1 MTLCIGN
8 GLSSVHISTES
19 LHDIENNMHL
29 TEMSIWLKIKE
40 FFFST
45 HQTEAL
51 QCIYNL
57 FHHQELNLTPEQ
69 INKTFIRL
77 NELASPGYKELFSI
91 INQGSQ
97 SKFTL
102 KGVKGEALLSL
113 NISFDIVSEK
123 AERHERNYFLL
134 AQEINKLYPRSPNIS
149 LDTIDRLVVFGDSL
163 SDSQGRMFEK
173 THHLLPSYSQYYD
186 GRFTNGFV
194 WSEFLSSPT
203 FLNKTIL
210 NLAEGGSTSA
220 SYSCFNIIGDFLS
233 NLDKQMKS
241 YSPSSTDLPIFL
253 LGANDYIT
261 LHKQNVLEVV
271 EKQIKGIDKILSQGV
286 KNVLVMGVPDL
297 SATPYEQHSKD
308 KEKMKYTTTAHNELL
323 VEKVSELIKQYP
335 TQKILYFDTCSAF
348 KKITEIADGM
358 GYDTMHPYTE
368 HGYVHIEGKEPE
380 LNTHPEYL
388 FNDKVHPTQEVHY
401 SFATIL
407 EDFIINNFGT
417 VNPTKLN
424 Q

>member
-8 GLSSVHISTES
+8 SFSSVHISTKR
-19 LHDIENNMHL
+19 LNDIDNNMHL
-29 TEMSIWLKIKE
+29 PKVSAQEKIKE
-40 FFFST
+40 FFSYA
-45 HQTEAL
+45 HQAEAL
-51 QCIYNL
+51 QCICNL

-77 NELASPGYKELFSI
+77 QELAPPGYKELFSV
-91 INQGSQ
+91 INQDSQ
-97 SKFTL
+97 SKFIL
-102 KGVKGEALLSL
+102 KGVKGEVLLSL
-113 NISFDIVSEK
+113 DISSDIVSEQTK
-123 AERHERNYFLL
+123 RYEGNYFRL
-134 AQEINKLYPRSPNIS
+134 AQEIDKLYPRTLNVS
-149 LDTIDRLVVFGDSL
+149 LDSIDRIVVFGDSL
-163 SDSQGRMFEK
+163 SDSRGRMFEK
-173 THHLLPSYSQYYD
+173 TYHIFPSSSQYYD

-203 FLNKTIL
+203 FLNKKIL

-233 NLDKQMKS
+233 NIDKQTKC
-241 YSPSSTDLPIFL
+241 YSPSKTDLPIFL

-261 LHKQNVLEVV
+261 LHKQNVLKVV
-271 EKQIKGIDKILSQGV
+271 EQQIKDIDKILSQGV

-297 SATPYEQHSKD
+297 SATPYERLRTD
-308 KEKMKYTTTAHNELL
+308 KEKMKDATTAHNALL
-323 VEKVSELIKQYP
+323 AEKVIELTKRYP

-348 KKITEIADGM
+348 NKITEIADEM
-358 GYDTMHPYTE
+358 GYNTIKPYTE
-368 HGYVHIEGKEPE
+368 HGYIHLEGKEPE

-401 SFATIL
+401 SFAAIL
-407 EDFIINNFGT
+407 QRFIINNFSA

>member
-8 GLSSVHISTES
+8 GLSSVYICTER
-19 LHDIENNMHL
+19 LHDIEKDMHL
-29 TEMSIWLKIKE
+29 PKMSVWEKIKE

-57 FHHQELNLTPEQ
+57 FHCQKLNLTPEQ

-77 NELASPGYKELFSI
+77 HELASPGCKELFSI
-91 INQGSQ
+91 INQDSQ
-97 SKFTL
+97 SRFIL
-102 KGVKGEALLSL
+102 KGVKGEVFLSL
-113 NISFDIVSEK
+113 DVSFDIVSEK
-123 AERHERNYFLL
+123 AECHEGGYFRL
-134 AQEINKLYPRSPNIS
+134 AKEINKLYPRPSNIS
-149 LDTIDRLVVFGDSL
+149 LDPIDRLVVFGDSL

-173 THHLLPSYSQYYD
+173 TYHILPSGSQYYD

-203 FLNKTIL
+203 FLNKKIL
-210 NLAEGGSTSA
+210 NFAEGGSTSA
-220 SYSCFNIIGDFLS
+220 SYSCFNIVGDFLS
-233 NLDKQMKS
+233 NVDKQIKY

-261 LHKQNVLEVV
+261 LHKQNVLKVV
-271 EKQIKGIDKILSQGV
+271 EQQIKDIDKMLSQGV

-297 SATPYEQHSKD
+297 SATPYEEHRSD
-308 KEKMKYTTTAHNELL
+308 KEKIKDATIAHNELL
-323 VEKVSELIKQYP
+323 VEKIMELTRQYP
-335 TQKILYFDTCSAF
+335 AQKILYFDTCSAF
-348 KKITEIADGM
+348 NKITEIAAEI
-358 GYDTMHPYTE
+358 GYNITHPYTE
-368 HGYVHIEGKEPE
+368 LGYIHLEGKEPK
-380 LNTHPEYL
+380 LNIHPEYL

-401 SFATIL
+401 SFAAIL
-407 EDFIINNFGT
+407 ECFIINNFSA
-417 VNPTKLN
+417 VNHTKLS